1 MDQILAE
8 QISVVINT
16 IRIMIVEQIQLK
28 QLSLAQVVA
37 EQSH

>member
-8 QISVVINT
+8 QISVLINT
-16 IRIMIVEQIQLK
+16 IRIMILEQIQLE
-28 QLSLAQVVA
+28 QLPLAQVVA